1 MLDVRRMRVLRE
13 VAVQGSF
20 SAAAEALSFTQSAVS
35 QQIAAL
41 EREAGTVLVQRN
53 ARGVRLTEAGE
64 ALVRHAD
71 AVLARLAEAE
81 AELEAIA
88 GLRGGRL
95 RMASFESAGATLMP
109 MAIALFREQ
118 HPLVELSMTMG
129 EPEETEPQ
137 LKTGEVDLVI
147 GFGPR
152 LGAEDGIERHLLLED
167 PMLLV
172 LPRDHPLANKR
183 SLRLADFAEDSWIG
197 GRPDC
202 ECNRLIYGACS
213 RAGYEP
219 RMAFETDDYAAV
231 QGFVA
236 AGVGVSLI
244 AELGL
249 TTIRDDIVVR
259 DLGRETPVRTI
270 YAAAAGGYRTPAT
283 QAMLDVLVEVAARY
297 ESRRPRLALVASA
310 G

>member
-41 EREAGTVLVQRN
+41 ERETGTVLVQRN
-53 ARGVRLTEAGE
+53 ARGVKLTEAGE

-88 GLRGGRL
+88 GLKGGRL
-95 RMASFESAGATLMP
+95 RMAAFESAGATLMP
-109 MAIALFREQ
+109 LAIKEFRAK
-118 HPLVELSMTMG
+118 HPAIELTMTLG
-129 EPEETEPQ
+129 EPEDAEPQ
-137 LKTGEVDLVI
+137 LKSGELDLVI
-147 GFGPR
+147 GFGSR
-152 LGAEDGIERHLLLED
+152 YAQEDGVERHFLLED
-167 PMLLV
+167 PMFLV
-172 LPRDHPLANKR
+172 LPREHPLVAKR
-183 SLRLADFAEDSWIG
+183 NLRLADLADEAWIG
-197 GRPDC
+197 GPQDC

-213 RAGYEP
+213 AAGYDP
-219 RMAFETDDYAAV
+219 RIAFETDDYAAV

-259 DLGRETPVRTI
+259 DLGRETPVRKI
-270 YAAAAGGYRTPAT
+270 YAATSSGYRTPAT
-283 QAMLDVLVEVAARY
+283 AAMLEVLDSVMAGY
-297 ESRRPRLALVASA
+297 ESRRPRLSLVS
-310 G
+310 

>member
-41 EREAGTVLVQRN
+41 ERETGTILVQRS

-71 AVLARLAEAE
+71 AVLCRLAEAE

-95 RMASFESAGATLMP
+95 RMAAFESAGATLMP
-109 MAIALFREQ
+109 MAIADFRAK
-118 HPLVELSMTMG
+118 HPAIELSMTLG
-129 EPEETEPQ
+129 EPEHIEPQ
-137 LKTGEVDLVI
+137 LKSGELDLVL
-147 GFGPR
+147 GFGSR
-152 LGAEDGIERHLLLED
+152 FTDEDGIERRFLLDD

-172 LPRDHPLANKR
+172 LPQDHALANKR
-183 SLRLADFAEDSWIG
+183 NLRLADLADEAWIG
-197 GRPDC
+197 GPQDC

-213 RAGYEP
+213 AAGYDP
-219 RMAFETDDYAAV
+219 RIAFETDDYAAV

-249 TTIRDDIVVR
+249 RTIRDDIVVR
-259 DLGRETPVRTI
+259 PLGRDTPCRQIFAT
-270 YAAAAGGYRTPAT
+270 ALDGYRSPAT
-283 QAMLDVLVEVAARY
+283 VAMLDLLREVGVTHAAR
-297 ESRRPRLALVASA
+297 RPVLELVS
-310 G
+310 

>member
-13 VAVQGSF
+13 VAVRGSF

-71 AVLARLAEAE
+71 AILARLGEAE

-95 RMASFESAGATLMP
+95 RMAAFESAAASLMP
-109 MAIALFREQ
+109 LAIAAFRSA
-118 HPLVELSMTMG
+118 HPGVELSLVMA
-129 EPEETEPQ
+129 EPEDSEPQ
-137 LKTGEVDLVI
+137 LKSGELDLILGFDSRVRAEVD
-147 GFGPR
+147 
-152 LGAEDGIERHLLLED
+152 GIVRQHLLSD
-167 PMLLV
+167 PMFLV
-172 LPRDHPLANKR
+172 LPADHPLARKR
-183 SLRLADFAEDSWIG
+183 NLRLADVADDPWIAG
-197 GRPDC
+197 ATNC
-202 ECNRLIYGACS
+202 ECNRLISPACAA
-213 RAGYEP
+213 AGFEP
-219 RMAFETDDYAAV
+219 RIAFETDDYTAMQV
-231 QGFVA
+231 FVA

-249 TTIRDDIVVR
+249 TGVRSDIVVR
-259 DLGRETPVRTI
+259 GLGRESPVREVYVAT
-270 YAAAAGGYRTPAT
+270 AVDAHRTPAT
-283 QAMLDVLVEVAARY
+283 QAMLEILTDVAARY
-297 ESRRPRLALVASA
+297 ESRRPKLQLV

>member
-13 VAVQGSF
+13 VAVRGSF

-41 EREAGTVLVQRN
+41 EREAGTVLVQRS

-64 ALVRHAD
+64 ALVRHAE
-71 AVLARLAEAE
+71 AILARLAEAE

-95 RMASFESAGATLMP
+95 RLAAFESAAASLMP
-109 MAIALFREQ
+109 LAIASFRAA
-118 HPLVELSMTMG
+118 HPGVELSLIMA
-129 EPEETEPQ
+129 EPEDSEPL
-137 LKTGEVDLVI
+137 LKSGELDLALGFDSRIRAEVDGVA
-147 GFGPR
+147 R
-152 LGAEDGIERHLLLED
+152 QHLLSD
-167 PMLLV
+167 PMFLV
-172 LPRDHPLANKR
+172 LPADHTLARKR
-183 SLRLADFAEDSWIG
+183 SLRLADLADDPWIAG
-197 GRPDC
+197 ATNC
-202 ECNRLIYGACS
+202 ECNRLIS
-213 RAGYEP
+213 RACAAAGFEP
-219 RMAFETDDYAAV
+219 RIAFETDDYTAM

-249 TTIRDDIVVR
+249 ESVRDDIVVR
-259 DLGRETPVRTI
+259 GLGRDAPIREV
-270 YAAAAGGYRTPAT
+270 YAATLADSHRTPAT
-283 QAMLDVLVEVAARY
+283 QAMLEILTDVAARW
-297 ESRRPRLALVASA
+297 EARRPQLQLV

>member
-13 VAVQGSF
+13 VALQGSF
-20 SAAAEALSFTQSAVS
+20 SAAAESLSFTQSAVS

-41 EREAGTVLVQRN
+41 ERETGTILVQRS

-81 AELEAIA
+81 AE
-88 GLRGGRL
+88 
-95 RMASFESAGATLMP
+95 
-109 MAIALFREQ
+109 
-118 HPLVELSMTMG
+118 
-129 EPEETEPQ
+129 PQ
-137 LKTGEVDLVI
+137 LKSGELDLVL
-147 GFGPR
+147 GFGSR
-152 LGAEDGIERHLLLED
+152 FELEDGIERQFLLED

-172 LPRDHPLANKR
+172 LPKDHALAEKR
-183 SLRLADFAEDSWIG
+183 NLRLADLADEAWIG
-197 GRPDC
+197 GPQDC

-213 RAGYEP
+213 GAGYDP
-219 RMAFETDDYAAV
+219 RIAFETDHYAAV

-259 DLGRETPVRTI
+259 DLGRETPVRRI
-270 YAAAAGGYRTPAT
+270 YAATGAGYKTPAT
-283 QAMLDVLVEVAARY
+283 VAMVEVLR
-297 ESRRPRLALVASA
+297 EV
-310 G
+310 GMHH

>member
-13 VAVQGSF
+13 VAIQGSF

-41 EREAGTVLVQRN
+41 ERETGTILVQRS

-71 AVLARLAEAE
+71 AVLCRLAEAE

-95 RMASFESAGATLMP
+95 RMAAFESAGATLMP
-109 MAIALFREQ
+109 LAIADFRAK
-118 HPLVELSMTMG
+118 HPEIELTMTLG

-137 LKTGEVDLVI
+137 LKSGELDLVL
-147 GFGPR
+147 GFGSR
-152 LGAEDGIERHLLLED
+152 FTQEDGVERHFLVED

-172 LPRDHPLANKR
+172 LPRDHPLVNKR
-183 SLRLADFAEDSWIG
+183 NLRLRDLADEAWIG
-197 GRPDC
+197 GPQDC

-213 RAGYEP
+213 AAGYDP
-219 RMAFETDDYAAV
+219 RIAFETDDYAAV

-236 AGVGVSLI
+236 A
-244 AELGL
+244 
-249 TTIRDDIVVR
+249 
-259 DLGRETPVRTI
+259 
-270 YAAAAGGYRTPAT
+270 
-283 QAMLDVLVEVAARY
+283 
-297 ESRRPRLALVASA
+297 
-310 G
+310 

>member
-1 MLDVRRMRVLRE
+1 MLDIRRMRVLRE
-13 VAVQGSF
+13 VALQGSF

-41 EREAGTVLVQRN
+41 EREAGTVLVERS

-64 ALVRHAD
+64 VVVRHTD
-71 AVLARLAEAE
+71 TILARLSEAE

-95 RMASFESAGATLMP
+95 RMAAFESAGATLMP
-109 MAIALFREQ
+109 LAISDFASS
-118 HPLVELSMTMG
+118 HPGIELSMTMG
-129 EPEETEPQ
+129 EPEETEPL
-137 LKTGEVDLVI
+137 LKSGELDVVL
-147 GFGPR
+147 GFGSR
-152 LGAEDGIERHLLLED
+152 MEHEDGIERVPLLED
-167 PMLLV
+167 PMFLV
-172 LPRDHPLANKR
+172 MPRDHPLAAKR
-183 SLRLADFAEDSWIG
+183 NLRLSDFAEDAWIG
-197 GRPDC
+197 GRPSC
-202 ECNRLIYGACS
+202 ECNRLIYNACVT
-213 RAGYEP
+213 AGFDP

-249 TTIRDDIVVR
+249 TTTRDDIVIR
-259 DLGRETPVRTI
+259 DIGRDTPIRKI

-283 QAMLDVLVEVAARY
+283 AAMLEVLKGVAERY
-297 ESRRPRLALVASA
+297 ESRRPRLQLVA

>member
-41 EREAGTVLVQRN
+41 ERETGTVLVQRS

-71 AVLARLAEAE
+71 AVLCRLAEAE

-95 RMASFESAGATLMP
+95 RMAAFESAGATLMP
-109 MAIALFREQ
+109 LAIADFRAK
-118 HPLVELSMTMG
+118 HPAIELSMTLG
-129 EPEETEPQ
+129 EPELTEPQ
-137 LKTGEVDLVI
+137 LKSGELDLVL
-147 GFGPR
+147 GFGSR
-152 LGAEDGIERHLLLED
+152 FTQEDAVERHFLLED

-172 LPRDHPLANKR
+172 LPRDHPLVGKR
-183 SLRLADFAEDSWIG
+183 NLRL
-197 GRPDC
+197 
-202 ECNRLIYGACS
+202 
-213 RAGYEP
+213 
-219 RMAFETDDYAAV
+219 
-231 QGFVA
+231 
-236 AGVGVSLI
+236 
-244 AELGL
+244 
-249 TTIRDDIVVR
+249 R
-259 DLGRETPVRTI
+259 DLGRETPVRKI
-270 YAAAAGGYRTPAT
+270 YAAVSGGYRTPAT
-283 QAMLDVLVEVAARY
+283 GAMLEVLGAIASNY
-297 ESRRPRLALVASA
+297 ESRRPRLSLV

>member
-13 VAVQGSF
+13 VAVRGSF
-20 SAAAEALSFTQSAVS
+20 SAAADALAYTQSAVS

-41 EREAGTVLVQRN
+41 EREAGTTLVERN
-53 ARGVRLTEAGE
+53 ARGVRLTDAGR
-64 ALVRHAD
+64 ALVEHAD
-71 AVLARLAEAE
+71 AILARLADAE

-95 RMASFESAGATLMP
+95 RMAAFESAGATLMP
-109 MAIALFREQ
+109 LAIAQFRER
-118 HPLVELSMTMG
+118 HPAIELTMVLG
-129 EPEETEPQ
+129 EPEDTEPQ
-137 LKTGEVDLVI
+137 LKGGELDLVI
-147 GFGPR
+147 GFGSR
-152 LGAEDGIERHLLLED
+152 INQEDGVERQFLIED
-167 PMLLV
+167 PMFLV
-172 LPRDHPLANKR
+172 LPREHPLAGKR
-183 SLRLADFAEDSWIG
+183 NLRLADLADEAWIG
-197 GRPDC
+197 GAPDC
-202 ECNRLIYGACS
+202 ECNRLIYSACT
-213 RAGYEP
+213 RAGYAP

-259 DLGRETPVRTI
+259 DLGRETPMRSI
-270 YAAAAGGYRTPAT
+270 YAAAAGGYRTAAT
-283 QAMLDVLVEVAARY
+283 TAMLEVLGEVAQGY
-297 ESRRPRLALVASA
+297 ESRRPRLSLV

>member
-13 VAVQGSF
+13 VALQGSF

-41 EREAGTVLVQRN
+41 EREAGTILVERG

-64 ALVRHAD
+64 ALVRHTETI
-71 AVLARLAEAE
+71 LARLSEAE

-95 RMASFESAGATLMP
+95 RMAAFESAGATLMP
-109 MAIALFREQ
+109 LAIREFAER
-118 HPLVELSMTMG
+118 HPAIELSMTLG
-129 EPEETEPQ
+129 EPEDTEPQ
-137 LKTGEVDLVI
+137 LKSGELDLVI
-147 GFGPR
+147 GFGSR
-152 LGAEDGIERHLLLED
+152 FNEDDGLERVHLIED
-167 PMLLV
+167 PMFLV
-172 LPRDHPLANKR
+172 LPRDHPLAGKR
-183 SLRLADFAEDSWIG
+183 NLRLADLADEAWIG
-197 GRPDC
+197 GRPSC
-202 ECNRLIYGACS
+202 ECNRLIYGACAS
-213 RAGYEP
+213 AGYDP
-219 RMAFETDDYAAV
+219 RIAFETDDYAAV

-259 DLGRETPVRTI
+259 DLGRETPVRQI
-270 YAAAAGGYRTPAT
+270 YAAAASGYRTPAT
-283 QAMLDVLVEVAARY
+283 AAMFDVLAAVAQGY
-297 ESRRPRLALVASA
+297 ESRRPRLSLV